1 MAQINAQTD
10 AYANPLGSSLG
21 EIMGMDELCPGDAPS
36 YQACKAIYTL
46 HPFGAKIAESPVKV
60 AQSQDREITISV
72 ASGIED
78 ELVERFQDKWD
89 EIDASG
95 VRIGLHPG
103 GKLPLKEHS
112 RHMSIGLR
120 VDDLDAAKKTLEE
133 RGVKFVKAPRDEGL
147 RLAYFTDP
155 DGNPMYLVE
164 VKWG

>member
-1 MAQINAQTD
+1 MFKT
-10 AYANPLGSSLG
+10 ANVTIMVSDMDRSIAFYRDVLGMKLLG
-21 EIMGMDELCPGDAPS
+21 NYGGEFA
-36 YQACKAIYTL
+36 
-46 HPFGAKIAESPVKV
+46 
-60 AQSQDREITISV
+60 
-72 ASGIED
+72 
-78 ELVERFQDKWD
+78 
-89 EIDASG
+89 EIDAPG
-95 VRIGLHPG
+95 VRFGLHPG